1 MTQPD
6 LVAKILREMD
16 DLPPMPSGAARVLA
30 MVGDPRTDLDDL
42 VSVVGGDIALSARV
56 LKLANSAYY
65 GFPRQVATLRE
76 AIVIMGMNTLKEL
89 VITAWSYEMGR
100 RPLPGYAL
108 DGGELW
114 RHSLL
119 CGAAARQLA
128 KQVRFPTP
136 EEAYVAGLLHDFGKL
151 VLAQYVGQE
160 YQDLLENVEK
170 GGTSFVE
177 AERRVLGIDHAQ
189 LGGQLALKWNLPLN
203 LAEAI
208 ANHHQPAM
216 HVLAGH
222 VLDPG
227 NAGQLTALV
236 HVADAVVLMLGIGIG
251 VDGLAY
257 PLEQQA
263 LDALGLSEE
272 GVVRLVTEI
281 SSLVE
286 SDSLKFDL

>member
-1 MTQPD
+1 MAQPD

-16 DLPPMPSGAARVLA
+16 DLPPLPSGAARVLA
-30 MVGDPRTDLDDL
+30 MVGDPRTELDDL

-89 VITAWSYEMGR
+89 VITVWSYEMGR

-108 DGGELW
+108 DGGALW

-177 AERRVLGIDHAQ
+177 AERRVFGIDHAQ

-216 HVLAGH
+216 RVLAGH
-222 VLDPG
+222 VPGAG

-236 HVADAVVLMLGIGIG
+236 HVADAVVMMLGIGIG

-272 GVVRLVTEI
+272 DVLRLVTEV